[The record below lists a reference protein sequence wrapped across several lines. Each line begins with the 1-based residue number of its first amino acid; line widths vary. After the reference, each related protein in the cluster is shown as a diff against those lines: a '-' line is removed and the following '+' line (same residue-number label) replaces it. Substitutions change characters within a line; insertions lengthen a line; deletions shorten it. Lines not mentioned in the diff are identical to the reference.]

1 MSTIVP
7 VMESTAWDPQPF
19 ETWVRQRIRQ
29 REWSQA
35 DLARKLDVPNST
47 VARWLNGKRRP
58 TPESCDLIADVLG
71 ADLDQVLA
79 LAGHR
84 PNLDAIPI
92 DDPRATIIAL
102 VRRVDLDDQERFE
115 HMLET
120 LQRWI
125 RQDRERSST

>member
-1 MSTIVP
+1 MDT
-7 VMESTAWDPQPF
+7 TGWDHQHF
-19 ETWVRQRIRQ
+19 ETWVRQRLRQ
-29 REWSQA
+29 REWTQA
-35 DLARKLDVPNST
+35 DLARKLGVPNST

-58 TPESCDLIADVLG
+58 TSESCDLIADVLG

-79 LAGHR
+79 LTGHR
-84 PNLDAIPI
+84 PNFDAIPV

-102 VRRVDLDDQERFE
+102 VRRVNLDDQERFE

-125 RQDRERSST
+125 RQDRERSGG